1 MILRLL
7 IAIAFVCGAVP
18 TWAAERATVVLQDGS
33 RHSGELVF
41 HGSGQRNIIDD
52 FFNLGSGGK
61 EQTFPVDR
69 IAFIDFGGGDPTA
82 ADLRLL
88 NDGGTHLLVLRS
100 GDRQRGRLVNV
111 VRGDTLQ
118 WRNEAGDSQEYGVR
132 DVARVVMNAE
142 TTRRVMPQLTDAAP
156 SRDGETGSRS
166 SVRVAA
172 NERWSTTGVRVR
184 KGDRVTFSAS
194 GQVQVSPDAAH
205 TSGPDGN
212 PAVPK
217 GRVPVPEMGVG
228 GLIGRV
234 GLSDPFPI
242 GSNREPIAM
251 PENGLLMLGVN
262 DTEFGDNA
270 GAFTVAVQADEP
282 AAGTSRRRGR

>member
-7 IAIAFVCGAVP
+7 IAIALVCAAVP
-18 TWAAERATVVLQDGS
+18 TSAAELATVVLQDGS
-33 RHSGELVF
+33 RHRGELLS
-41 HGSGQRNIIDD
+41 HGADQRNIIDD
-52 FFNLGSGGK
+52 LFSLRTGSK
-61 EQTFPVDR
+61 DQTFPLDR
-69 IAFIDFGGGDPTA
+69 IAFIDFGGGDPTE
-82 ADLRLL
+82 ADLRLSK
-88 NDGGTHLLVLRS
+88 DGGTHLLVLRS
-100 GDRQRGRLVNV
+100 GYSQPGRLVNV

-118 WRNEAGDSQEYGVR
+118 WRNEAGAMQEYAVR
-132 DVARVVMNAE
+132 DVARVVMNAG
-142 TTRRVMPQLTDAAP
+142 TKGRGTPQLTEGAP
-156 SRDGETGSRS
+156 SGDEAGSRT

-172 NERWSTTGVRVR
+172 NERWSTTNVRVR
-184 KGDRVTFSAS
+184 KGDRVAFSAS

-217 GRVPVPEMGVG
+217 GKVPVAEMSVG

-242 GSNREPIAM
+242 GSNREPITM

-262 DTEFGDNA
+262 DTEFGDNR
-270 GAFTVAVQADEP
+270 GDFTVTVESTQPAV
-282 AAGTSRRRGR
+282 GSSRRRGR